1 MTVVTNVALAGT
13 LESPAGGGA
22 RTMPT
27 SLIVVA
33 LVVAWLVVLVPMI
46 VRKRQE
52 VARTADTELAA
63 RVVRPAREEFA
74 MAADHDEPEVDLDDH
89 DLADDLDDAAD
100 DEPQRRYRPG
110 RGGYDPHAA
119 ALAAKAKYAFRQRVV
134 VAMILSAIITAVVAG
149 VSVTQLWWLH
159 GGIDV
164 ALVSYLGYLRR
175 QVRIEEEI
183 RQRRLARM
191 STVRRSHAHPRP
203 DVESQATDE
212 LETVPRREHGLMTQ
226 PAPATH
232 HGAVVVDLDDEDP
245 MFDELDEPDVLPYR
259 RAVGE

>member
-1 MTVVTNVALAGT
+1 
-13 LESPAGGGA
+13 
-22 RTMPT
+22 MPT

-52 VARTADTELAA
+52 VAKTADTELAA
-63 RVVRPAREEFA
+63 RVVRPAREEFT
-74 MAADHDEPEVDLDDH
+74 MAAEHDDPEDLDDRVDH
-89 DLADDLDDAAD
+89 ADLVDDEFDEAVGD

-110 RGGYDPHAA
+110 RGGFDPQAA

-134 VAMILSAIITAVVAG
+134 VTMILSAIITAVVAG
-149 VSVTQLWWLH
+149 VSVTPVWWVH
-159 GGIDV
+159 GAIDV
-164 ALVSYLGYLRR
+164 ALVTYLGYLRR

-183 RQRRLARM
+183 RERRLARM

-203 DVESQATDE
+203 EMVAETAVEDPE
-212 LETVPRREHGLMTQ
+212 PRREHGILTQ
-226 PAPATH
+226 PAPTSH

-245 MFDELDEPDVLPYR
+245 AFDELDEPDVLPYR

>member
-1 MTVVTNVALAGT
+1 
-13 LESPAGGGA
+13 
-22 RTMPT
+22 MPT

-52 VARTADTELAA
+52 VAKTADTELAA
-63 RVVRPAREEFA
+63 RVVRPAREEFT
-74 MAADHDEPEVDLDDH
+74 MAAEHDDPEDVEDHADLVDDEADLDE
-89 DLADDLDDAAD
+89 AVGD

-110 RGGYDPHAA
+110 RGGYDPQAA
-119 ALAAKAKYAFRQRVV
+119 ALAAKAKYGFRQRVV
-134 VAMILSAIITAVVAG
+134 VTMILSAIITAVVAG
-149 VSVTQLWWLH
+149 VSVTPLWWAH
-159 GGIDV
+159 GAIDV

-203 DVESQATDE
+203 EMVSESIEDE
-212 LETVPRREHGLMTQ
+212 ERELRREHGILTQ
-226 PAPATH
+226 PAPASH
-232 HGAVVVDLDDEDP
+232 HGATVVDLDDEDP
-245 MFDELDEPDVLPYR
+245 AFDELDEPDVLPYR